1 MGIFG
6 EGYRYHVTGLI
17 HDIRGFPTLRQ
28 DEIEPFLTRLFRKIS
43 SHFGDIQMVE
53 RYQVEDADLVIIA
66 YGCIARSAHRA
77 MVEARAQ
84 GLKVGLLKLIT
95 IWPFPAPVHR
105 AADQGREDPP
115 GAGDEH
121 GPDLQGSE
129 AGERGGQPGA
139 HSEQDRRHDHQ
150 SQGDPGRD
158 KGEDMIE
165 DRPLIY
171 KYLRHDKKF
180 PHVWCG
186 GCGIGILLGSLI
198 RAIDH
203 LGYTKDEIVLV
214 SGIGCSGRLPVY
226 VDFNTLHT
234 THGRALT
241 FATGAKLA
249 KPELKVIVV
258 MGDGDAT
265 AIGGN
270 HFIHAARRNVDVTAI
285 IVNNSIYG
293 MTGGQYSPTTP
304 YGQRATTATY
314 GSVENS
320 FNISQL
326 AVCAG
331 AVFVARGTV
340 YHTRQLDQLIERALQ
355 KKGFSVVEVISQC
368 QTHYGRLNKL
378 GNQVEMMKWQR
389 DSAVPVEKAKTLSPE
404 EMAGKFEIGI
414 LVDREAPTYHEE
426 YARIREKAKQA
437 MIPPVE
443 KEEKEETDRREASDR
458 H

>member
-1 MGIFG
+1 
-6 EGYRYHVTGLI
+6 V
-17 HDIRGFPTLRQ
+17 
-28 DEIEPFLTRLFRKIS
+28 
-43 SHFGDIQMVE
+43 
-53 RYQVEDADLVIIA
+53 
-66 YGCIARSAHRA
+66 
-77 MVEARAQ
+77 
-84 GLKVGLLKLIT
+84 
-95 IWPFPAPVHR
+95 
-105 AADQGREDPP
+105 
-115 GAGDEH
+115 
-121 GPDLQGSE
+121 
-129 AGERGGQPGA
+129 
-139 HSEQDRRHDHQ
+139 
-150 SQGDPGRD
+150 
-158 KGEDMIE
+158 IE

-203 LGYTKDEIVLV
+203 IGYTKDEIVLV

-241 FATGAKLA
+241 FATGVKLA
-249 KPELKVIVV
+249 KPEMKVIVV

-270 HFIHAARRNVDVTAI
+270 HFIHAARRNIDLTAI
-285 IVNNSIYG
+285 IVNNNIYG

-314 GSVENS
+314 GSVEHS

-340 YHTRQLDQLIERALQ
+340 YHTRQLDQLIEKALL

-368 QTHYGRLNKL
+368 QTHFGRLNKL

-389 DSAVPVEKAKTLSPE
+389 DSAVPVEKAKSLSPE
-404 EMAGKFEIGI
+404 EMAGKFEIGV

-426 YARIREKAKQA
+426 YTRIRQKAKEA
-437 MIPPVE
+437 MAPLLVE